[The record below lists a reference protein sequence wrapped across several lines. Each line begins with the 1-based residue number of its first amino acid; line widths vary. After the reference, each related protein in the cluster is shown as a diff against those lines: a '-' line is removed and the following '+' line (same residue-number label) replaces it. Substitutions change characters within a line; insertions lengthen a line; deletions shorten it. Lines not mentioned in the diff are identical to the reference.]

1 MRPVWRAAAALL
13 VTVVV
18 ALGVAC
24 SAQADD
30 DDDDDDDDG
39 DSGRG
44 SSSIESWPPTELSW
58 PPLTAPAATGG
69 TQPPPVVPLP

>member
-1 MRPVWRAAAALL
+1 MRPVWRVAAALL

-24 SAQADD
+24 TAHADD
-30 DDDDDDDDG
+30 DDDDDDD

-58 PPLTAPAATGG
+58 PPLTAPPAADGV
-69 TQPPPVVPLP
+69 PPPPAVPLP